1 MQVNVLWTG
10 REYYSL
16 ENCLIHAA
24 DKGVHVNSVIV
35 GKYEDKLYRVEYE
48 IVMDQFWQTTFFEVK
63 SSEFNGEIT
72 LRMLERARVHAEKV
86 GAKISYVLHVPGTFD
101 MPLAAERLLKKKN
114 VDAVVTLGAV
124 IKGDT
129 RHDDIVAENAA
140 RLIADLSLKHGKP
153 VALGITGPGMTID
166 QARERAQLV
175 PVRAVNAAV
184 NMVLRLRKLQKAAS
198 GGTVVIN
205 DTADNN

>member
-1 MQVNVLWTG
+1 MIRL
-10 REYYSL
+10 
-16 ENCLIHAA
+16 A
-24 DKGVHVNSVIV
+24 IV
-35 GKYEDKLYRVEYE
+35 V
-48 IVMDQFWQTTFFEVK
+48 
-63 SSEFNGEIT
+63 SEFNSEIT
-72 LRMLERARVHAEKV
+72 LKMLERARSQAEKL
-86 GAKISYVLHVPGTFD
+86 GAKAGYVLYVPGTFD
-101 MPLAAERLLKKKN
+101 MPLAVERLLKKKN

-175 PVRAVNAAV
+175 PVGAVNAAV
-184 NMVLRLRKLQKAAS
+184 NMTLRLRKLQKAAS

>member
-1 MQVNVLWTG
+1 MLK
-10 REYYSL
+10 
-16 ENCLIHAA
+16 HAK
-24 DKGVHVNSVIV
+24 DHLTN
-35 GKYEDKLYRVEYE
+35 
-48 IVMDQFWQTTFFEVK
+48 
-63 SSEFNGEIT
+63 
-72 LRMLERARVHAEKV
+72 V
-86 GAKISYVLHVPGTFD
+86 GAKASYILYVPGTFD
-101 MPLAAERLLKKKN
+101 MPLAVERLLKKKN

-153 VALGITGPGMTID
+153 VSLGITGPGMTVE
-166 QARERAQLV
+166 QARERAGLV

-184 NMVLRLRKLQKAAS
+184 NMVARLRKLQKAAG

-205 DTADNN
+205 DTADDN

>member
-1 MQVNVLWTG
+1 
-10 REYYSL
+10 
-16 ENCLIHAA
+16 LIRLA
-24 DKGVHVNSVIV
+24 IV
-35 GKYEDKLYRVEYE
+35 V
-48 IVMDQFWQTTFFEVK
+48 
-63 SSEFNGEIT
+63 SEFNSEIT
-72 LRMLERARVHAEKV
+72 FEMLERARTHADKV
-86 GAKISYVLHVPGTFD
+86 GAKTNYILYVPGTFD
-101 MPLAAERLLKKKN
+101 IPLAVERLLKKKN

-153 VALGITGPGMTID
+153 VALGISGPGMTID
-166 QARERAQLV
+166 QARERAQLI

-184 NMVLRLRKLQKAAS
+184 NMRLRLRKLQKAVS

-205 DTADNN
+205 DTVDNN

>member
-1 MQVNVLWTG
+1 MIRL
-10 REYYSL
+10 
-16 ENCLIHAA
+16 A
-24 DKGVHVNSVIV
+24 IV
-35 GKYEDKLYRVEYE
+35 V
-48 IVMDQFWQTTFFEVK
+48 
-63 SSEFNGEIT
+63 SEFNSEIT
-72 LRMLERARVHAEKV
+72 SQMLERARSHADKV
-86 GAKISYVLHVPGTFD
+86 GAKAGYIIYVPGTFD
-101 MPLAAERLLKKKN
+101 MPLAVEQLLKKKN

-153 VALGITGPGMTID
+153 VALGISGPGMTID
-166 QARERAQLV
+166 QARERAQLM

-184 NMVLRLRKLQKAAS
+184 NMILRLRKLQKAAG

>member
-1 MQVNVLWTG
+1 MIRL
-10 REYYSL
+10 
-16 ENCLIHAA
+16 A
-24 DKGVHVNSVIV
+24 IV
-35 GKYEDKLYRVEYE
+35 V
-48 IVMDQFWQTTFFEVK
+48 
-63 SSEFNGEIT
+63 SEFNSEIT
-72 LRMLERARVHAEKV
+72 FKMLERARTHADNV
-86 GAKISYVLHVPGTFD
+86 GAKASYILYVPGTFD
-101 MPLAAERLLKKKN
+101 MPLAVEQLLKKKN

-153 VALGITGPGMTID
+153 VALGISGPGMTID
-166 QARERAQLV
+166 QARERALLL

-184 NMVLRLRKLQKAAS
+184 NMILRLRKLQKAVN